1 MKTLK
6 YAWRFLMRSKS
17 YTIINLLGLAFSL
30 ACCIILMR
38 YIHREL
44 TVDAHCIDPEHIV
57 IPLRDIEGNVHP
69 GNMQD
74 ADTAYVN
81 NDYIVEQCHIVLEQQ
96 DNVIYEEKNY
106 VMNVLAVDSTFFHF
120 FAYPLLTGNSHLDA
134 PEAALI
140 TRRCAERMFGKENP
154 LGKTLGYSG
163 KNVVIQGVIDEPD
176 CKTILQFDLLV
187 SHQLHKN
194 WQRMDMQMMRLLPS
208 VNINAINIVSNVYKR
223 TEYGALCRWKFIN
236 WQDFYFDNS
245 IKNDQYDYCLKFGNR
260 THLHILSGV
269 ALLLLLVGIL
279 NFINIYMVFMMKR
292 SKEYGVKKVFGLH
305 KLPLFL
311 QIWMENFVLAAI
323 ALFVAWL
330 LIEVVQIPVNR
341 LMHDDITYSSFDWKL
356 SLGFIVL
363 LPFLTSIYP
372 YIKYNYMPPVVSIR
386 SIATSR
392 HSTITRM
399 SFLFVQY
406 IITILLIILSLYF
419 NKHLNFLLHTPPGYR
434 TENILLADLQHE
446 SKNHLVSKS
455 EEEEKALY
463 QRKDRIEQILN
474 ECPHIEMWMNSHYS
488 ILGGGSTSNLLN
500 DKGQQL
506 SVQIL
511 FPSSKFFQLYDL
523 KVLDGEIPKQF
534 DNWMDMKMV
543 LNKSAMKAFGYTHR
557 EEAFVRSES
566 PLWVSVVNG
575 ERVDGGTKLMP
586 VVAVIDDYYP
596 GHLTEGLK
604 PMAFVVGRETNSGKY
619 LISVKRGKEKE
630 VIDYLKQKEKEIY
643 STEDFTYSWLKDD
656 IKELYIKDR
665 QVMTIYSVFAMIA
678 IVISCLGLFGL
689 SLFDIRQRYREIAI
703 RKVNGASMRDLY
715 LLLFR
720 KYVVVL
726 GGAFVVAMPFSFYF
740 LYVYTRNFVV
750 KAPIGVGIYLVA
762 LLVVLLISLGT
773 LLWQIRK
780 AANIDPA
787 KIIKSE

>member
-1 MKTLK
+1 M
-6 YAWRFLMRSKS
+6 
-17 YTIINLLGLAFSL
+17 
-30 ACCIILMR
+30 
-38 YIHREL
+38 
-44 TVDAHCIDPEHIV
+44 
-57 IPLRDIEGNVHP
+57 
-69 GNMQD
+69 
-74 ADTAYVN
+74 
-81 NDYIVEQCHIVLEQQ
+81 
-96 DNVIYEEKNY
+96 
-106 VMNVLAVDSTFFHF
+106 
-120 FAYPLLTGNSHLDA
+120 
-134 PEAALI
+134 
-140 TRRCAERMFGKENP
+140 
-154 LGKTLGYSG
+154 
-163 KNVVIQGVIDEPD
+163 
-176 CKTILQFDLLV
+176 
-187 SHQLHKN
+187 
-194 WQRMDMQMMRLLPS
+194 
-208 VNINAINIVSNVYKR
+208 
-223 TEYGALCRWKFIN
+223 
-236 WQDFYFDNS
+236 
-245 IKNDQYDYCLKFGNR
+245 
-260 THLHILSGV
+260 
-269 ALLLLLVGIL
+269 
-279 NFINIYMVFMMKR
+279 
-292 SKEYGVKKVFGLH
+292 
-305 KLPLFL
+305 
-311 QIWMENFVLAAI
+311 
-323 ALFVAWL
+323 
-330 LIEVVQIPVNR
+330 
-341 LMHDDITYSSFDWKL
+341 
-356 SLGFIVL
+356 
-363 LPFLTSIYP
+363 
-372 YIKYNYMPPVVSIR
+372 
-386 SIATSR
+386 
-392 HSTITRM
+392 
-399 SFLFVQY
+399 
-406 IITILLIILSLYF
+406 
-419 NKHLNFLLHTPPGYR
+419 
-434 TENILLADLQHE
+434 
-446 SKNHLVSKS
+446 SKS